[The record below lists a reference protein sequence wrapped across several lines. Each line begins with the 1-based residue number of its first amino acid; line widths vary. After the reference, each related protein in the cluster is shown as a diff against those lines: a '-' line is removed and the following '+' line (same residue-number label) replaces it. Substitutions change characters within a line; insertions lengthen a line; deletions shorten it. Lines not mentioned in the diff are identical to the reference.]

1 MACGLASLLWAP
13 FLCVVVS
20 LPPSPL
26 PLSPLP
32 LLPSAH
38 LPTSH
43 SHVCMKISRLDGGV
57 VVHSRGRGVEG
68 WCATTKRTHVFS
80 WCGSTGLPINR
91 HLPPSRAA
99 GAFYRVCPGVPARNP
114 SLQVHRYSLNCILC
128 CSQSGACMRR
138 SFTLPPPPSILPRC
152 THCDALSTQRPIVL
166 NGHDRPITMVKYNH
180 DGDLVFSCSKSKD
193 GSVGLWRSATGERLG
208 TYDGHKGVVWSLD
221 VTRA

>member
-1 MACGLASLLWAP
+1 VACGLASLLWAP

-43 SHVCMKISRLDGGV
+43 SHVCMNISCLGGGF

-91 HLPPSRAA
+91 HPPPSRAA
-99 GAFYRVCPGVPARNP
+99 GTVYRHRPGVPARN
-114 SLQVHRYSLNCILC
+114 LVHQIELRIALFSVRVLHASAAHFVTN
-128 CSQSGACMRR
+128 
-138 SFTLPPPPSILPRC
+138 TPPPSRAAHAV
-152 THCDALSTQRPIVL
+152 THCPPSAPSSSTAMTDPSR
-166 NGHDRPITMVKYNH
+166 
-180 DGDLVFSCSKSKD
+180 
-193 GSVGLWRSATGERLG
+193 W
-208 TYDGHKGVVWSLD
+208 
-221 VTRA
+221 